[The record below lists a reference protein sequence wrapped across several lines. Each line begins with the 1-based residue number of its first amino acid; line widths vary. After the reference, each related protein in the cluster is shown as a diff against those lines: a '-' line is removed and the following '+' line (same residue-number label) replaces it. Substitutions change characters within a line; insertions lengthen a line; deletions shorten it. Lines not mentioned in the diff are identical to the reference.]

1 MVSDKNTFSTTLLLL
16 LILSLGSCASTDN
29 DPGLQPVYVPGI
41 THTKGD
47 APVIDYSG
55 DIIATNLPHTNTEQQ
70 DSSTLAPAIQGYSP
84 VSYFTKNVAEKGSQ
98 KFMVEHKGKTYYMA
112 SARQVE
118 TFKQNPEKYIPLFGG
133 FCPYSLT
140 LGRQVA
146 IDPTNFKIVDDALL
160 LFHNS
165 EELDGLKLWN
175 KESNHQY
182 LRERKLLERAK
193 NNLLRLKF

>member
-1 MVSDKNTFSTTLLLL
+1 MDSNKNTFSRTLFIL
-16 LILSLGSCASTDN
+16 LISSLGSCASTKIY
-29 DPGLQPVYVPGI
+29 PGPQPVYAPEI

-70 DSSTLAPAIQGYSP
+70 TSSTLAPAIQGYSP

-98 KFMVEHKGKTYYMA
+98 QFMVEYKGKTYYLT

-118 TFKQNPEKYIPLFGG
+118 LFKQNPEKYIPLFGRN
-133 FCPYSLT
+133 CPYNLI

-146 IDPTNFKIVDDALL
+146 IDPTNYKIAGDVLL
-160 LFHNS
+160 LFHHS
-165 EELDGLKLWN
+165 EEMDGLKLWN
-175 KESNHQY
+175 KKSNNQY
-182 LRERKLLERAK
+182 LREREMIEHAK
-193 NNLLRLKF
+193 NNLLRLNF